1 MNSDAKIARLKAQ
14 LSREYAKRHKQ
25 LFLKDAPKDPYL
37 FDGLY
42 LNRDQMR
49 LIKRLNARDEK
60 VYATYLRKSPA
71 SIRRW
76 AIETTNIPRQLLR
89 GDTAYGLQ
97 LNLQTYLHRR
107 EKTFIKLLHGEQ
119 PAIPC
124 FTYPQSLTQTTAQH
138 NLTNDPN

>member
-25 LFLKDAPKDPYL
+25 LYLKDAPKDPYL
-37 FDGLY
+37 FDGLM
-42 LNRDQMR
+42 LNREQLR
-49 LIKRLNARDEK
+49 LTAKLNARDEK
-60 VYATYLRKSPA
+60 VYATYLRKSTA

-76 AIETTNIPRQLLR
+76 AIETIDIPRQLLR

-97 LNLQTYLHRR
+97 LNIQGYLNRR

-119 PAIPC
+119 PAIPD
-124 FTYPQSLTQTTAQH
+124 FAYPQSLT
-138 NLTNDPN
+138 